1 MPDETVRVFINN
13 IAKQGKAWKIDATD
27 NHGALR
33 TYTMHENDR
42 DTGQPTIPPDVGED
56 VILVY
61 GTQTGEYQ
69 GKQTTTYWINEVR
82 RPSNPRNAADVQ
94 HDGVSSADMRDAAQE
109 IAEPKKAPL
118 PPENPVNASIEWQ
131 VCVKEASANARAN
144 LEWAAQADQNGNR
157 YPITSAA
164 VVAEARTLFYGK
176 EIQTHEEAPEND
188 PSQWPEAERALAEAS
203 E

>member
-27 NHGALR
+27 NRGALR

-61 GTQTGEYQ
+61 GTQVKEFQ
-69 GKQTTTYWINEVR
+69 GKQETTFWINEVR
-82 RPSNPRNAADVQ
+82 RPSNPRNGAQEIAEE
-94 HDGVSSADMRDAAQE
+94 RLAAQE

-118 PPENPVNASIEWQ
+118 PPENPINASIEWQ
-131 VCVKEASANARAN
+131 VFVKEAAATLRAN
-144 LEWAAQADQNGNR
+144 LEWA
-157 YPITSAA
+157 PILRQDETRVGVTGPQIAA
-164 VVAEARTLFYGK
+164 MARHIYYGK
-176 EIQTHEEAPEND
+176 EDLQHEEAPEND
-188 PSQWPEAERALAEAS
+188 PSQWPPPGEAEAALADAS